1 MTSRHGSP
9 AEVKRPLTCAKA
21 TLSSVGVGMA
31 GIRGDHG
38 DEVRDRWEREYDEIN
53 DETVLLPGAKE
64 AAPSSGSAATPR
76 GEGAHRRRGHRERMR
91 AVTWQGAKDIRVEQV
106 PDPKIEADTDA
117 YETFQKKQDGAVKI
131 VFRP

>member
-1 MTSRHGSP
+1 MRHATLLGGGVHPRLEPMGPLAGNDQS
-9 AEVKRPLTCAKA
+9 AWLTRRGEKRPLTCAKA
-21 TLSSVGVGMA
+21 TLVVGVGMA

-76 GEGAHRRRGHRERMR
+76 GEGAPTG
-91 AVTWQGAKDIRVEQV
+91 V
-106 PDPKIEADTDA
+106 ADTGNA
-117 YETFQKKQDGAVKI
+117 CEQ
-131 VFRP
+131 